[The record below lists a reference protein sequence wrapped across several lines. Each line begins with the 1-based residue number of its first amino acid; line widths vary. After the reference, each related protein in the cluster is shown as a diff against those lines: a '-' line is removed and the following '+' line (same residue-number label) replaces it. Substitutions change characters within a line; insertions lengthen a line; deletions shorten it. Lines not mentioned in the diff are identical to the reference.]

1 MVLFSYMDIQGIPI
15 HSRVFL
21 GPMAGVTVTV
31 TQGGQVI
38 GMKKMRKAL
47 PAEMIRIEARPAA
60 GGGEVEVSACE
71 DRSDLHTLS

>member
-1 MVLFSYMDIQGIPI
+1 MPQRISGEGKFTLCLRV
-15 HSRVFL
+15 SR
-21 GPMAGVTVTV
+21 PMAGVTVTV

-71 DRSDLHTLS
+71 DCSDLHALS